1 MKTFFRISLLWI
13 SFSISGCITVAG
25 NQLAPLPAEP
35 SAPAVRP
42 KIEETVGNFSFH
54 LDGGKMITSNKMGR
68 IINDEILKVWKKK
81 GYIENS
87 EYVKSS
93 EFTGQADYNL
103 TLSGSAY
110 GKSSILLQIL
120 SGLTLLIIPHSVEQ
134 NYDIQY
140 TLENVQTKQKFGASV
155 VDSYKQWGELFLLFA
170 APWSGRGAQATFDA
184 MALHV
189 YDQLRRDGAF
199 DSFHDQSPPGQ

>member
-1 MKTFFRISLLWI
+1 MKAFYRVCLLGISI
-13 SFSISGCITVAG
+13 SISGCITVAG
-25 NQLAPLPAEP
+25 NQLAPLTTEP
-35 SAPAVRP
+35 SAPAVLP

-68 IINDEILKVWKKK
+68 IINEEILKVWKEK
-81 GYIENS
+81 GFIESS

-93 EFTGQADYNL
+93 EFTGRADYNL

-110 GKSSILLQIL
+110 GKSSILLQIV
-120 SGLTLLIIPHSVEQ
+120 SGLTLLIVPHSIEQ

-140 TLENVQTKQKFGASV
+140 TLENVRTKEEFGASV
-155 VDSYKQWGELFLLFA
+155 VDSYKQWTELFLLFA
-170 APWSGRGAQATFDA
+170 APWSGRGAQSTIDA

-199 DSFHDQSPPGQ
+199 DHSNDEVSPRQ